1 MKRPVIDR
9 SLMFYSPSFF
19 RIPNKVSPDRRRE
32 APIARIL
39 EEATTPVS
47 GRSDPEEFATGA
59 GLTSDEDSEGL
70 VPAEK
75 LDA

>member
-47 GRSDPEEFATGA
+47 GRAGPEEFATGA

>member
-1 MKRPVIDR
+1 
-9 SLMFYSPSFF
+9 MFYSPSFL
-19 RIPNKVSPDRRRE
+19 RMSNKVSPDRKRE
-32 APIARIL
+32 TPVARIL
-39 EEATTPVS
+39 EEPTTPVS
-47 GRSDPEEFATGA
+47 GRSGPEVFATGA

>member
-1 MKRPVIDR
+1 M
-9 SLMFYSPSFF
+9 
-19 RIPNKVSPDRRRE
+19 
-32 APIARIL
+32 
-39 EEATTPVS
+39 EATIAKILFEGWAPVS
-47 GRSDPEEFATGA
+47 GRAGPEEFATGA